1 MTIWKSPIFYFG
13 VLLVMLI
20 VAALGAPYIVDWDS
34 YKADLED
41 YGERLTARVVS
52 IEGPV
57 SVRLFPWPRLD
68 MEDVRIFDSGG
79 GNKAVYSQAEKVS
92 VRVALAGLFNGSIA
106 VEEIELVRP
115 EINLT
120 RAADGTG
127 NWQNRQENGAF
138 PAKLLEQVKLDKIS
152 VIDGTIRLR
161 DEAKNLAIEFDA
173 VSGEWSAPAL
183 RGPWRAKGSSHYRGV
198 PFGFTFSS
206 SDYVAGNPFKFG
218 LKFVPEDHT
227 IPVIAFDGNLI
238 NGLAE
243 GKLQLASVVD
253 EAAKGN
259 SEGKLRPL
267 NLQADVKANF
277 ESVALDKI
285 KIQPVDR
292 NDSSTLIEGK
302 AQVDLLRGIAISAD
316 MKAPRVNVDALL
328 GAQSLAAWRVGGV
341 AGFLDGVTHAF
352 PENTTVKLNFS
363 ASVMTYAQQTLENVA
378 LAIDASKDAIRVKRL
393 ASDLPG
399 QSRMIFDGVVFPG
412 ASGTE
417 LGGTVAV
424 EAVDA
429 RALANWV
436 FPAAA
441 PVIQAHWTG
450 ARGRLK
456 AQSQVTLTAR
466 RFGLQELKY
475 ELDGF
480 QGDGELSYSL
490 GKQPVLDAKL
500 NASTLD
506 IDSYLKG
513 GVGLFP
519 GERAISWP
527 EIAGSLAAEAGVEK
541 HFQLIANY
549 AVVNGVRA
557 QDIAIDLSSGVAG
570 LDVRRFDIGSVAGAS
585 VVGKGQVLNGVN
597 GPLGDVGLQVKAA
610 EPSGLLQFLGIGQ
623 SGQLPTWTRQ
633 LGATDLGIT
642 LTVEEGAGEP
652 ALRLVVDGT
661 SGAFRLSGSGDVQ
674 NFSQRRFANLKF
686 DTSIDTMDGS
696 KLLALF
702 GVPIVQEQTGAGR
715 IVISGSGS
723 LGGGVK
729 LDASATAVASRVD
742 FDGEMLLQ
750 ADDGFRVAGNSTFS
764 TQKPESLVRALGM
777 PVVNS
782 VSGSVV
788 LSANINASAAGVDLG
803 NISGDFGGQSVQGTL
818 RVGAG
823 RRVSANIDLERASLP
838 DVVAMIMMGWR
849 NRPPSFDD
857 PFASELPFGMTGEV
871 WLRPKTLTMWG
882 GEEAREAVI
891 GVLSEIGSRRM
902 SLAGRSSK
910 NETLTVEIG
919 IKPVSGQFEVDLSG
933 VVPMSV
939 VEIFSDKEG
948 GAQMTGDASIEG
960 QIKGTGLTP
969 YAVLADLSGKGRL
982 QATDM
987 RFSKIAPHQF
997 IAALSKVVTAEDLS
1011 RAISLLESGG
1021 GLDLG
1026 NFSSEITVTS
1036 GAASIA
1042 PIERVFGLS
1051 KVEIR
1056 TATDLAAG
1064 TVSVSN
1070 QITFDAQSGLP
1081 QASVV
1086 LGGPIGAVTV
1096 RSLTSDV
1103 ASKLGYEI
1111 LARDLAELER
1121 VQKQQAE
1128 IIAKEEKQRIDD
1140 EAKFQAYQ
1148 EQKAELRLR
1157 LRETKVH
1164 TVQRTKDAAVAKA
1177 AIDALLA
1184 TEPKATQSE
1193 LAQRK
1198 RELKILKIAATPPGV
1213 PVVQPNGLQLP
1224 NSFNLDGIAPL
1235 SR

>member
-13 VLLVMLI
+13 VLLVMVI
-20 VAALGAPYIVDWDS
+20 VAALGAPFIVNWDS

-41 YGERLTARVVS
+41 YGERLTGRVVS

-57 SVRLFPWPRLD
+57 SVRLFPWPKLD
-68 MEDVRIFDSGG
+68 MEDVRIFDADSD
-79 GNKAVYSQAEKVS
+79 KKSIYSQAEKVS
-92 VRVALAGLFNGSIA
+92 VRVALSGLFNGSIA

-115 EINLT
+115 ELNLT
-120 RAADGTG
+120 RATDGIG
-127 NWQNRQENGAF
+127 NWQNRRENGAF

-152 VIDGTIRLR
+152 VTDGTIRLR
-161 DEAKNLAIEFDA
+161 DDAKKLALEFDA

-183 RGPWRAKGSSHYRGV
+183 RGPWRAKGASHYRGV

-206 SDYVAGNPFKFG
+206 SDYVSGSPLKFG
-218 LKFVPEDHT
+218 LKFAPEDRT
-227 IPVIAFDGNLI
+227 IPVISFDGNLI
-238 NGLAE
+238 NGMAE
-243 GKLQLASVVD
+243 GKLQLASVLD

-259 SEGKLRPL
+259 TEGKLRPL
-267 NLQADVKANF
+267 NLQADVKASF
-277 ESVALDKI
+277 DSVALDKI

-292 NDSSTLIEGK
+292 NDSSTLIEGA
-302 AQVDLLRGIAISAD
+302 AQIGLSRGIAVSAD
-316 MKAPRVNVDALL
+316 LKAPRLNMDAML

-341 AGFLDGVTHAF
+341 AGFLDGVTQAF
-352 PENTTVKLNFS
+352 PENTTIKLNFN

-378 LAIDASKDAIRVKRL
+378 LEIDASKDAIRVKRL

-399 QSRMIFDGVVFPG
+399 QARMIFDGVVFPG

-424 EAVDA
+424 EAVDT

-436 FPAAA
+436 FPGAA
-441 PVIQAHWTG
+441 PVIQSHWTG

-456 AQSQVTLTAR
+456 AQSQVTLTAN
-466 RFGLQELKY
+466 RFGLQDLKY

-480 QGDGELSYSL
+480 QGDGELSYGL
-490 GKQPVLDAKL
+490 GKQPVLDVKL

-506 IDSYLKG
+506 IDNYLKG

-519 GERAISWP
+519 GDRVISWP
-527 EIAGSLAAEAGVEK
+527 ELAGSLAAEDGVEK
-541 HFQLIANY
+541 HIQLVANY

-557 QDIAIDLSSGVAG
+557 QGIAIDLSSGVAG

-585 VVGKGQVLNGVN
+585 IIGKGQVLNGSN
-597 GPLGDVGLQVKAA
+597 GPLGDVGLQVQAA
-610 EPSGLLQFLGIGQ
+610 EPSGLLQFIGIGQ
-623 SGQLPTWTRQ
+623 AGQPPAWTRQ

-642 LTVEEGAGEP
+642 LMVGEGANEP
-652 ALRLVVDGT
+652 SLKLVVNGT
-661 SGAFRLSGSGDVQ
+661 SGAFTLGGSGMVQ
-674 NFSQRRFANLKF
+674 NFSQRRFADLSF
-686 DTSIDTMDGS
+686 DTSIEAADGS

-702 GVPIVQEQTGAGR
+702 GVPVVQEQTGAGR
-715 IVISGSGS
+715 IVVSGNGS

-729 LDASATAVASRVD
+729 LAASATAVSSRAD
-742 FDGEMLLQ
+742 FEGEMLVQ
-750 ADDGFRVAGNSTFS
+750 ADDGFRVTGNSTFAA
-764 TQKPESLVRALGM
+764 QKPEAFVRALGI

-782 VSGSVV
+782 VALPVTLKASV
-788 LSANINASAAGVDLG
+788 NASSAGVDFG
-803 NISGDFGGQSVQGTL
+803 NISGDFGGQAIQGTL
-818 RVGAG
+818 RVAAG
-823 RRVSANIDLERASLP
+823 RRVSANIDVEHASLP

-849 NRPPSFDD
+849 NRSPSFDD

-871 WLRPKTLTMWG
+871 WLRPKSLTMWG

-891 GVLSEIGSRRM
+891 GVLSESGSRRM
-902 SLAGRSSK
+902 SLAGRSNK
-910 NETLTVEIG
+910 DETLTVEIG

-939 VEIFSDKEG
+939 AEIFSDKEG
-948 GAQMTGDASIEG
+948 GAQMDGSAAIEG

-982 QATDM
+982 QATGM
-987 RFSKIAPHQF
+987 RFSKIAPQRF
-997 IAALSKVVTAEDLS
+997 MAELAKVVTAEDLS
-1011 RAISLLESGG
+1011 RAIGLLESGG
-1021 GLDLG
+1021 GLELG
-1026 NFSSEITVTS
+1026 NFSSDIAVSS

-1042 PIERVFGLS
+1042 PIERVFGTS
-1051 KVEIR
+1051 KVVIK
-1056 TATDLAAG
+1056 AVTDLAAG

-1070 QITFDAQSGLP
+1070 QITFAAQDGLP

-1086 LGGPIGAVTV
+1086 VGGPIGAVTV

-1157 LRETKVH
+1157 VRETKVH
-1164 TVQRTKDAAVAKA
+1164 TVQRAKDAVVAKA
-1177 AIDALLA
+1177 AVDALLA
-1184 TEPKATQSE
+1184 TEPKTTQGE

-1198 RELKILKIAATPPGV
+1198 RELKVLKVAATPPAAPSVQQNGV
-1213 PVVQPNGLQLP
+1213 QLP
-1224 NSFNLDGIAPL
+1224 SGFNLDGISPL
-1235 SR
+1235 PY